1 MPSTKALTNADVLA
15 SQGLVEIVNPDGSR
29 SQVKISEAKNM
40 ISGLENLK
48 KQLKNLPNVEEEAEV
63 EEEVEE

>member
-1 MPSTKALTNADVLA
+1 MASRKPLTNADILA

-48 KQLKNLPNVEEEAEV
+48 KQLKGVEV
-63 EEEVEE
+63 EEDVEETEEVAE